1 MATLCESLIA
11 SAIDFDCDDMV
22 VKGLESDGIIINR
35 SDIDMSSTVFDSSN
49 PNIINTL
56 VLESSKK
63 GYAIQQNGKTPFT
76 GTQTSMEEGTY
87 RNTFTNT
94 VSFVILNN
102 GPEVAKNIIDG
113 LANGSFVVIL
123 RNKHITEDSSSTA
136 GTAEYQVYGYYQGL
150 TASEISNDK
159 YSEDTDGGWLVT
171 LTETGVRKSAMFYF
185 NTDSSTT
192 ATQYASLLTA
202 AS

>member
-11 SAIDFDCDDMV
+11 SAIDFNCNDMV
-22 VKGLESDGIIINR
+22 TRGLEADGIIINR
-35 SDIDMSSTVFDSSN
+35 SDIDFSSTVFDTN
-49 PNIINTL
+49 NANIIKQL
-56 VLESSKK
+56 VLKTGK
-63 GYAIQQNGKTPFT
+63 MGYEIQQAGNTPFT
-76 GTQTSMEEGTY
+76 GTQTALEVGTY

-94 VSFVILNN
+94 VSMVVLNN

-123 RNKHITEDSSSTA
+123 RNKHKTENSSGTA
-136 GTAEYQVYGYYQGL
+136 GQAEYQVYGYYQGL
-150 TASEISNDK
+150 TANEITNEK
-159 YSEDTDGGWLVT
+159 YSEDTDGGWLVN
-171 LTETGVRKSAMFYF
+171 LQETGVRVSSMFYF

-192 ATQYASLLTA
+192 TTQYASLLTA